1 MQDKSET
8 KSFDVIFEGT
18 ARSSGKLRSDIDVKF
33 VTTDETFQLATDE
46 GKIHGG
52 DNTAPPPLAL
62 FTAALTSC
70 LMTQIRAFSKRLR
83 IPIKGVTIHARLHWR
98 AEQVGREPYVGS
110 PVGFDLD
117 VDIDSDEDLADI
129 KRLLEA
135 AKKGCFLEVTLGQAN
150 TIGHRL
156 RVGDEWIDA

>member
-1 MQDKSET
+1 MEEIKT
-8 KSFDVIFEGT
+8 FDVIFEGT
-18 ARSSGKLRSDIDVKF
+18 ARSSGKLRSDIDVRF
-33 VTTDETFQLATDE
+33 VTTDETFKVATDE

-62 FTAALTSC
+62 FTGALTSC

-83 IPIKGVTIHARLHWR
+83 IPVNNVTIGARLHWR

-117 VDIDSDEDLADI
+117 VDIDSDADADDI
-129 KRLLEA
+129 RRLLEA
-135 AKKGCFLEVTLGQAN
+135 AKKGCFLEATLGQVN

-156 RVGDEWIDA
+156 KIDGEWEEA